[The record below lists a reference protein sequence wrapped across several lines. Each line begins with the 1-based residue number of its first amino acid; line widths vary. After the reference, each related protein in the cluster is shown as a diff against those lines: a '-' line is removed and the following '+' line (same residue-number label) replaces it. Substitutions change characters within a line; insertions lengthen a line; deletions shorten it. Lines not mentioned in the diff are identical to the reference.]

1 MTRRSS
7 KKTKISGTLT
17 YVRNLGIREA
27 EIKVY
32 VEVQED
38 DKFIY
43 QNFRLVTSNYSVLK
57 YFLEDKFSGYYRLN
71 DDINNYFLG
80 DVDNIEFDRKIVQ
93 GNLLT
98 VIYKK
103 RTDKA
108 IPRFEEAQFKVRA
121 TVPET
126 EGCISCTYWRK
137 RHSRCLYYGKMGM
150 TKKERCEDFRQREE
164 LTMEENEK
172 TKQTLLEEIAEKLGV
187 PVQELLDRYGGD
199 ILQVITKYNS
209 GELKLLN
216 E

>member
-1 MTRRSS
+1 M
-7 KKTKISGTLT
+7 KI

-43 QNFRLVTSNYSVLK
+43 QNFRLVTSNFSVLK

-71 DDINNYFLG
+71 DEINKYFLG
-80 DVDNIEFDRKIVQ
+80 DVENIEFDRKIVQ

-103 RTDKA
+103 RTEKA

-137 RHSRCLYYGKMGM
+137 RHRRCLYYGKMGM
-150 TKKERCEDFRQREE
+150 TKKERCVDFRQREE
-164 LTMEENEK
+164 LTMDEK
-172 TKQTLLEEIAEKLGV
+172 SNQVLLEEIAEKLGTS
-187 PVQELLDRYGGD
+187 VQDLLEQYGTVEEVIDR
-199 ILQVITKYNS
+199 YNS

-216 E
+216 D

>member
-7 KKTKISGTLT
+7 KKTKNSGTLT

-43 QNFRLVTSNYSVLK
+43 QNFRLVASNFSVLK
-57 YFLEDKFSGYYRLN
+57 YFLEDKFSGYYRLA
-71 DDINNYFLG
+71 DEMNNYFLG
-80 DVDNIEFDRKIVQ
+80 DVDNIEFDRKITQ

-108 IPRFEEAQFKVRA
+108 IPRFEEARFKVRT
-121 TVPET
+121 TVPEN

-137 RHSRCLYYGKMGM
+137 RHRRCLYYGKMGI
-150 TKKERCEDFRQREE
+150 TKKESCVDFRQKEE
-164 LTMEENEK
+164 LTMEEKEK
-172 TKQTLLEEIAEKLGV
+172 SSQVLLEEIAEKLGTS
-187 PVQELLDRYGGD
+187 VQDLLERYGSID
-199 ILQVITKYNS
+199 EVISKYQS
-209 GELKLLN
+209 GELKLLSD
-216 E
+216 